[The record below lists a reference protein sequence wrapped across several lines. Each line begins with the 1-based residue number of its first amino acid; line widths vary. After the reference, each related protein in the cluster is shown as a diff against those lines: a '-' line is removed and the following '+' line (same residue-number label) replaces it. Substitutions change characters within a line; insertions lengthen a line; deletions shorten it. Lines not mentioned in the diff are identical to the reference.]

1 MSNFTRLVPSLLLK
15 GLCSNFNA
23 DIYILR
29 EEIFWCVYIIYY
41 IVSAAGVCF
50 IFARREYP
58 LHTSSHSYPF
68 ITRPACA
75 RPGTRGGVLTRSRPR
90 LLSVEIGGDGNSSMQ
105 CVSEFAS
112 ENARRC
118 AGVAPSCAGSRQK
131 KCICIIFISIL
142 DLFILGIYSSFD
154 CRLLLPLVVGLLNFV
169 LSSTQKHCAQASL
182 RIQKRKLYNSTG
194 FKFN

>member
-1 MSNFTRLVPSLLLK
+1 MPPYTSSQAAMSNFTRLLLLVPSLLLK

-23 DIYILR
+23 DIYSRRRNIL
-29 EEIFWCVYIIYY
+29 Y
-41 IVSAAGVCF
+41 IVCLQSSAGGVCF

-75 RPGTRGGVLTRSRPR
+75 ARPGTVVYSAPASTRPR
-90 LLSVEIGGDGNSSMQ
+90 ERERVSVEIGGDGNSSMQ

-118 AGVAPSCAGSRQK
+118 WCSTFVRRKSPEKVHLHNFHINSGPV
-131 KCICIIFISIL
+131 
-142 DLFILGIYSSFD
+142 YSWH
-154 CRLLLPLVVGLLNFV
+154 LWL
-169 LSSTQKHCAQASL
+169 
-182 RIQKRKLYNSTG
+182 I
-194 FKFN
+194 